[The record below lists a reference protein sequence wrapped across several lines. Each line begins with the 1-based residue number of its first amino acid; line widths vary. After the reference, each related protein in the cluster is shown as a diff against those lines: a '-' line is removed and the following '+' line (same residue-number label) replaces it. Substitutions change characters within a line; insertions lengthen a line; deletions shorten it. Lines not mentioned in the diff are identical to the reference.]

1 MNTRQHNGL
10 TAIFFIALAC
20 LFIGIFAHAN
30 KIALIGGLVA
40 LVCVTIAGV
49 FNTLKVKN

>member
-1 MNTRQHNGL
+1 MTQRQYNGL
-10 TAIFFIALAC
+10 TVIFFIALVC

-40 LVCVTIAGV
+40 LVCITIAGV